1 MMEKLMQSVL
11 KLTQS
16 MWEWLEREHPDK
28 IALILLG
35 HTELF
40 TEKMARDYIKWCRT
54 EEGRRYLKGGNEYD
68 PEHPGNIACD
78 RAWAEAEGG
87 CKCAEK

>member
-1 MMEKLMQSVL
+1 MV

-16 MWEWLEREHPDK
+16 MQEWLEREHPDK
-28 IALILLG
+28 IAPILFG

-40 TEKMARDYIKWCRT
+40 TEEMAREYIKWCRT
-54 EEGRRYLKGGNEYD
+54 EEGRRYLAGGSEYN

-78 RAWAEAEGG
+78 NAWAEAGG
-87 CKCAEK
+87 GVRTC